1 MLKYDDGTPASTPQ
15 MAHDVSVFLNFMESY
30 YWPDFKLTMKMMW
43 TALLIWAPICFI
55 YVHYHMFNCHS
66 YRYEVYALRDATA
79 YNKFREKAWRHH
91 RNRAI
96 YHGEF
101 S

>member
-1 MLKYDDGTPASTPQ
+1 MYILVININLD
-15 MAHDVSVFLNFMESY
+15 
-30 YWPDFKLTMKMMW
+30 
-43 TALLIWAPICFI
+43 
-55 YVHYHMFNCHS
+55 
-66 YRYEVYALRDATA
+66 RYEVYALRDATG